1 MKAEVLK
8 ENLKSG
14 LSVTERVAGKN
25 LSLPILSNILI
36 NTEDS
41 FLNLISTDLEVV
53 IKLWILSKIINK
65 GNVVVPAKL
74 FSGFISSLPNDKVL
88 IESKDNNLNI
98 ECGKL
103 KTNIQGYNP
112 EDFPIIP
119 EFKESGFL
127 EINNDKLCQAISQ
140 VSDIPTNSQSRPE
153 ISGVYFYFSKNNL
166 KMVATDSFRLAEKT
180 IILEKFIDKEVS
192 FILPQRSV
200 REVLNILDGKTG
212 TVKILFSNN
221 QVLFEFP
228 MKEVKHPLIQIIS
241 RLIDGDYPNYQDI
254 IPSKFKT
261 KVVLKRDEFLNQLKT
276 ASLFSDKN
284 NEVKISVNKED
295 EEIEILSKNPNIGEN
310 KSNISAK
317 INGDSIS
324 VSFNYKFLIDGL
336 SNIKSSEVEFSV
348 SKEEGAC
355 ILKPVGDFS
364 YIYVVMPIKSI
375 Q

>member
-1 MKAEVLK
+1 
-8 ENLKSG
+8 
-14 LSVTERVAGKN
+14 
-25 LSLPILSNILI
+25 
-36 NTEDS
+36 
-41 FLNLISTDLEVV
+41 
-53 IKLWILSKIINK
+53 
-65 GNVVVPAKL
+65 
-74 FSGFISSLPNDKVL
+74 
-88 IESKDNNLNI
+88 
-98 ECGKL
+98 
-103 KTNIQGYNP
+103 
-112 EDFPIIP
+112 
-119 EFKESGFL
+119 
-127 EINNDKLCQAISQ
+127 
-140 VSDIPTNSQSRPE
+140 
-153 ISGVYFYFSKNNL
+153 
-166 KMVATDSFRLAEKT
+166 MVATDSFRLAEKT

>member
-127 EINNDKLCQAISQ
+127 EIDNDKLCQAISQ

-180 IILEKFIDKEVS
+180 IVLEKFIDKEVS

-200 REVLNILDGKTG
+200 REVLNILDGKIG